1 MKCCGQ
7 TVIQGT
13 VGQYCSHCGAQYY
26 NWTSRL
32 HLTKGRSLL
41 LTLMIVSIGCI
52 STACK
57 ADMEHEQT
65 IQTEVDIPARC
76 ASRLLGL
83 AGSKAKIP
91 HFEYDDVE
99 QATYIL
105 AVMYVESRFNTRAH
119 SSANAKGLMQVTP
132 IAAEAASSFC
142 KIKLGG
148 DLFNPATNV
157 RIGVCYLAK
166 MREIS
171 ADWTS
176 TLILYNGG
184 FRQLKAYD
192 EGRSISSETANY
204 VLKVEKA
211 REFCIKPM

>member
-13 VGQYCSHCGAQYY
+13 VGQYCSSCGAQYFNY
-26 NWTSRL
+26 I
-32 HLTKGRSLL
+32 GAV
-41 LTLMIVSIGCI
+41 VSIAMLITGTAMLLA

-57 ADMEHEQT
+57 ADMKHNTEV
-65 IQTEVDIPARC
+65 QTEENIPERC

-83 AGSKAKIP
+83 AGSKDKLP
-91 HFEYDDVE
+91 HFEYDNVE

-157 RIGVCYLAK
+157 RIGACYLAK

-171 ADWTS
+171 GDWAS

-192 EGRSISSETANY
+192 EGRSIASETANY

-211 REFCIKPM
+211 RTFCIKPM